1 MWFGGF
7 FLGGKPY
14 EKSPF
19 QGKKC
24 GFNVAYAH
32 KFLKISDERCKMI
45 QNIKNIKKSVDKQ
58 GGIVY
63 NRYCCEGHD
72 KTKS

>member
-1 MWFGGF
+1 MWLGGF
-7 FLGGKPY
+7 FLGEHH

-19 QGKKC
+19 QGKRC
-24 GFNVAYAH
+24 GFDVANAH

>member
-1 MWFGGF
+1 MARRI
-7 FLGGKPY
+7 FLGGKHD
-14 EKSPF
+14 ENSPF
-19 QGKKC
+19 QGKKR
-24 GFNVAYAH
+24 GFDVANAH
-32 KFLKISDERCKMI
+32 KFLKISDEHCKMI